1 MKNKHKRQT
10 FNIMAIVLFY
20 VPGVVG
26 AMDLRYDPNLDAPT
40 STHAEPEITPKQ
52 PVSVIKKQSDKALT
66 NEKQSMPPEEGW
78 SVKAPVISSD
88 KTPYITDEREAVR
101 ISEEQRWLNEAERNG
116 KKYDEN
122 PFNSENYRITV
133 EAEYSF

>member
-10 FNIMAIVLFY
+10 FNIVAIVLFS
-20 VPGVVG
+20 VPGIVG
-26 AMDLRYDPNLDAPT
+26 AMDLRYDPDLDAPT
-40 STHAEPEITPKQ
+40 ATHTEPGITPKQ
-52 PVSVIKKQSDKALT
+52 SVSVVEKQPVKALT
-66 NEKQSMPPEEGW
+66 NEKRHTPTDEGW

-101 ISEEQRWLNEAERNG
+101 ISEEKRWFNEAERNG
-116 KKYDEN
+116 KNYDEN
-122 PFNSENYRITV
+122 PLNSDNYRITV